1 MTGARRASY
10 PAAGREDATNDE
22 QESAGTPGTATVVA
36 PGATVLGDVSAR
48 GDVVVHGTVRG
59 RVTGEGTVRIG
70 PEAIVE
76 GDVRAPRVVIVD
88 GATFRGTVD
97 TSGEAADAGPA
108 ADPGREPAPE
118 PAPDAGLDALARR
131 IPLRGT

>member
-1 MTGARRASY
+1 LTGARRASY
-10 PAAGREDATNDE
+10 PAAGREDATKDE
-22 QESAGTPGTATVVA
+22 SQSAGTPGTATVVA
-36 PGATVLGDVSAR
+36 PGSTVEGDVSAK

-70 PEAIVE
+70 PEAVVE

-97 TSGEAADAGPA
+97 TSGGDPA
-108 ADPGREPAPE
+108 AAASATPSPE
-118 PAPDAGLDALARR
+118 PEPDAGLRALSCR
-131 IPLRGT
+131 ISLRGT

>member
-10 PAAGREDATNDE
+10 PAAGGEDPTKDDR
-22 QESAGTPGTATVVA
+22 QSAGTPGTATVVA
-36 PGATVLGDVSAR
+36 PGTTVEGDLSAT

-70 PEAIVE
+70 PEAVVE

-88 GATFRGTVD
+88 GATFQGTVD
-97 TSGEAADAGPA
+97 TSGEGPA
-108 ADPGREPAPE
+108 AAPVEAPAPE
-118 PAPDAGLDALARR
+118 PAPDAGLHVLSRR
-131 IPLRGT
+131 ISLRGK

>member
-10 PAAGREDATNDE
+10 PAAGGEDPTNDE
-22 QESAGTPGTATVVA
+22 RQNAGAPGTATVVA
-36 PGATVLGDVSAR
+36 PGATVEGDVSAK

-70 PEAIVE
+70 PEAVVE
-76 GDVRAPRVVIVD
+76 GDVCAPRVVIVD

-97 TSGEAADAGPA
+97 TSGEDPA
-108 ADPGREPAPE
+108 AEPVEAPVPE
-118 PAPDAGLDALARR
+118 PAPDAGLRVLSRR
-131 IPLRGT
+131 ISLRGK